1 MRVPISFLLL
11 LFVLAE
17 IASFVLVGEAIGIAG
32 TLALT
37 LAGMVAGCVLLRRN
51 GIATLVGIRAELEAG
66 RTPARPLAE
75 GAVLAVA
82 ALLLILPGFISD
94 IVGLLLLVPWVRGAL
109 WRLAARR
116 IDIRTTARGSQPSRK
131 SGVIDLDRGEYAST
145 LRADSPWRR
154 ESEWRG

>member
-17 IASFVLVGEAIGIAG
+17 IAGFVLVGEAIGVAG

-51 GIATLVGIRAELEAG
+51 GIATLVRVRAELDAG
-66 RTPARPLAE
+66 RPPARPLAE

-82 ALLLILPGFISD
+82 SLLLILPGFISD
-94 IVGLLLLVPWVRGAL
+94 VVGLLLLVPSVRGAL

-116 IDIRTTARGSQPSRK
+116 IDIHTAARDNQPSRK
-131 SGVIDLDRGEYAST
+131 SGVIDLDRGEYASAP
-145 LRADSPWRR
+145 RADSPWRR
-154 ESEWRG
+154 ESERRG